1 MGKQIDGEMR
11 GLAFDEMEHRMPDEV
26 GQLNGGDGG
35 HPDADERGDFV
46 LATYREI
53 AARFSL
59 GGPNAART
67 KVKRAGWVA
76 EPSNHP
82 ADPLHIRVPR
92 DAWYQAANTAHLR
105 QAERT
110 HVAANGEASSQQL
123 AMPYLKERPN
133 LALGEPPSRQP
144 DTPYIRALEGHIAS
158 LQAYLAAE
166 RARADRAEQIREVA
180 DAHADAVMA
189 RADAADADRRAAEA
203 RAERAEQGRD
213 AERARADAAD
223 TDRRAA
229 IALADQSVA
238 LLKGAEARVAAE
250 REHADMLRDRLNAMQ
265 EQLAD
270 AHAVLQ
276 AAEATATRAQ
286 QAEAG
291 RDAARM
297 RADRAEQEREAD
309 RARADGLQAKLDDMQ
324 ERLTAR
330 QEVVDAAEAIRNA
343 DDARLARSRWARLR
357 AAWRGE

>member
-1 MGKQIDGEMR
+1 
-11 GLAFDEMEHRMPDEV
+11 
-26 GQLNGGDGG
+26 
-35 HPDADERGDFV
+35 
-46 LATYREI
+46 
-53 AARFSL
+53 
-59 GGPNAART
+59 
-67 KVKRAGWVA
+67 
-76 EPSNHP
+76 
-82 ADPLHIRVPR
+82 
-92 DAWYQAANTAHLR
+92 
-105 QAERT
+105 
-110 HVAANGEASSQQL
+110 
-123 AMPYLKERPN
+123 
-133 LALGEPPSRQP
+133 
-144 DTPYIRALEGHIAS
+144 
-158 LQAYLAAE
+158 
-166 RARADRAEQIREVA
+166 
-180 DAHADAVMA
+180 MA
-189 RADAADADRRAAEA
+189 RAEAADADRRAAEA

-270 AHAVLQ
+270 AHAVLE

-291 RDAARM
+291 RDAERM

-330 QEVVDAAEAIRNA
+330 QEVVDAAEAIRKT
-343 DDARLARSRWARLR
+343 DDARLARGRWARLR

>member
-1 MGKQIDGEMR
+1 
-11 GLAFDEMEHRMPDEV
+11 
-26 GQLNGGDGG
+26 
-35 HPDADERGDFV
+35 
-46 LATYREI
+46 
-53 AARFSL
+53 
-59 GGPNAART
+59 
-67 KVKRAGWVA
+67 
-76 EPSNHP
+76 
-82 ADPLHIRVPR
+82 
-92 DAWYQAANTAHLR
+92 
-105 QAERT
+105 
-110 HVAANGEASSQQL
+110 
-123 AMPYLKERPN
+123 
-133 LALGEPPSRQP
+133 
-144 DTPYIRALEGHIAS
+144 
-158 LQAYLAAE
+158 
-166 RARADRAEQIREVA
+166 VA

-291 RDAARM
+291 RDAERM
-297 RADRAEQEREAD
+297 RADRAEQGREAD

-324 ERLTAR
+324 VQLTAR